1 MVYFSIL
8 FAYIGSLT
16 LRSERGVGPKY
27 GLTANS
33 MRVGGKI
40 AKPMGRED

>member
-16 LRSERGVGPKY
+16 LISERGVELRS
-27 GLTANS
+27 GLTAPS
-33 MRVGGKI
+33 MRVGGKTT
-40 AKPMGRED
+40 KPMGRED